1 MHLNALVINGAGIQ
15 RAGFIKMLQDARLAE
30 FFFTEASSLG
40 DALTKIDP
48 LKTDVI
54 FIEWEMSMAVGLDF
68 VHKVRQKQ
76 RRHIHIVVITTEGDM
91 AKLEHTPDASSA
103 DYFVLRPFTAKTLE
117 QKLMSLTAKLS
128 AASKSAAGRG
138 GAF

>member
-1 MHLNALVINGAGIQ
+1 MHLNALVINGAEIQ
-15 RAGFIKMLQDARLAE
+15 RAGFIKMLQDARLAD
-30 FFFTEASSLG
+30 FSFTEARTLG

-54 FIEWEMSMAVGLDF
+54 FIEWEMSVAVGLDF
-68 VHKVRQKQ
+68 IRKVRQKQ
-76 RRHIHIVVITTEGDM
+76 RRHIHIVAISTEGDM
-91 AKLEHTPDASSA
+91 VKLEQMPDASSA

-117 QKLMSLTAKLS
+117 QKLSSLTAKLS
-128 AASKSAAGRG
+128 AASKAAEGKG